1 VIHVAVLDR
10 ERQISAILVQ
20 ILSRATTLGHVQA
33 ATSWDE
39 LRRLLAAQARTVVVL
54 GPSMAEPDLQQSAV
68 VARDYPGTSFV
79 QVVDHLEV
87 ESLQQAMRYGVRDVI
102 AVQDAE
108 AGLLAAVERA
118 HSAAVATMSSAAHS
132 QEEGPGRVL
141 TVFGTKGGTGKTIVA
156 TNVAVLAAKAG
167 LKTALLDANVWF
179 GDCAACLR
187 VRPQR
192 TLSDLAGIAGPID
205 ESAYGSALTSH
216 ESGVRVL
223 CAPND
228 PLEVDKLSGSLL
240 TRVIQGLKRSF
251 ELTVVDTGA
260 TLDQFTLAPLS
271 QSDIACLV
279 TSLELPAVKDAKLA
293 LSLFKNLDLSAD
305 KVRVV
310 LNRANSKVGFPPDEV
325 AKALGR
331 RVMAQLPSDVLVPRS
346 VNNGIPVTLDNPKS
360 KVSKQLAKLAE
371 DLRAELFP
379 VAPSGRR
386 APVGSISA
394 RAAESYGGAR

>member
-10 ERQISAILVQ
+10 ERQISSILVQ
-20 ILSRATTLGHVQA
+20 ILSRATTLGPVQA
-33 ATSWDE
+33 ASSWDE
-39 LRRLLAAQARTVVVL
+39 LRRLLAAQSRTVVVL
-54 GPSMAEPDLQQSAV
+54 GPSMNEADLQQSAAI
-68 VARDYPGTSFV
+68 ARDYPGTSFV

-87 ESLQQAMRYGVRDVI
+87 ESLQLAMRYGVRDVI

-108 AGLLAAVERA
+108 SGLLSAVERA
-118 HSAAVATMSSAAHS
+118 HSAAAATMSSAARP
-132 QEEGPGRVL
+132 QDEPGGKVV
-141 TVFGTKGGTGKTIVA
+141 TVFGTKGGTGKTLVA

-167 LKTALLDANVWF
+167 IRTALLDANVWF

-192 TLSDLAGIAGPID
+192 TLADLAGITGPID

-216 ESGVRVL
+216 DSGVKIL

-228 PLEVDKLSGSLL
+228 PLEADKLSGSLL
-240 TRVIQGLKRSF
+240 TRVIQGLRRGF

-271 QSDIACLV
+271 QCDIACLV

-293 LSLFKNLDLSAD
+293 LSLFKNLDLSVD

-310 LNRANSKVGFPPDEV
+310 LNRANSKVGFPADEV
-325 AKALGR
+325 AKAIGR
-331 RVMAQLPSDVLVPRS
+331 RVVAHLPSDVLVPRS
-346 VNNGIPVTLDNPKS
+346 VNNGVPVTLDSPKS
-360 KVSKQLAKLAE
+360 KVAKSLVKLTDE
-371 DLRAELFP
+371 LRAELFHT
-379 VAPSGRR
+379 AAGKRSTL
-386 APVGSISA
+386 GSVTA